1 MIPRLKP
8 DLGWRELRAALRM
21 PGAGDVERFEQ
32 AFAREMGQRHAIAF
46 PYGRTGLMLLLDA
59 LGLRGREV
67 VCPAYTCIVV
77 PHAIVYAGCEP
88 VFVDC
93 AEGSFNM
100 DLDAAEATINDRT
113 GALIATS
120 LFGYPVDLDRLDR
133 IRQRHPE
140 LDVIQDCAHSFAAE
154 WRGRPVHRQGAAA
167 IFGLNVSKLM
177 TSIFGGMVTTDDD
190 DLAAR
195 LRARAAAR
203 LRPSTW
209 RKSLRRLGYLLA
221 AYPTFSRGGY
231 GLVNGL
237 ERLGLL
243 ASFVRYY
250 DEGEIDMPA
259 DHLEAMTAVEAR
271 VGRAQLRRYREI
283 VAARRSRARRYDESA
298 RDLPGLDLPPLVEGA
313 TYSHYVPVT
322 EQRADLLR
330 RARRHGVQLG
340 EVVEY
345 TVPSMRAYRDR
356 AGSTGTFPVSER
368 YSRQVVN
375 LPIHAGMTPAA
386 LERTVR
392 VLRRCLRPAGSDTE

>member
-8 DLGWRELRAALRM
+8 DLGWRELRAALSS
-21 PGAGDVERFEQ
+21 PGDGDVERFEL

-46 PYGRTGLMLLLDA
+46 PYGRTGLMLLLET
-59 LGLRGREV
+59 LGIQGREV
-67 VCPAYTCIVV
+67 ICPAYTCTVV
-77 PHAIVYAGCEP
+77 AHAIVHSGNEP

-100 DLDAAEATINDRT
+100 DLDAAEDAINAGT
-113 GALIATS
+113 GALVATS
-120 LFGYPVDLDRLDR
+120 LFGFPVDLDRLDE
-133 IRQRHPE
+133 IRRRHPRVN
-140 LDVIQDCAHSFAAE
+140 VIQDCAHSFAAR
-154 WRGRPVHRQGAAA
+154 WRERPVHPEGVAAL
-167 IFGLNVSKLM
+167 FGLNASKLM

-195 LRARAAAR
+195 LRARAAER
-203 LRPSTW
+203 LRPATLGKST
-209 RKSLRRLGYLLA
+209 RRLLYFLSL
-221 AYPTFSRGGY
+221 YPAFSRLVY
-231 GLVNGL
+231 GAVNRL